1 MANQTE
7 KNLSWFPGHMQ
18 KTLNQIKEIINN
30 VDIVIQIADARAP
43 ISSLNNNLEKIIDSK
58 YKVLLL
64 SKKDLA
70 DLNKLNIFI
79 KYYESKGYRCVPI
92 DLKNKKEIS
101 NLVKILESVETNK
114 SKKYKKFNLIPPPSR
129 CLIVGIPNVGKSTLI
144 NSISNKNRAS
154 VANKPGHTK
163 SMQVIKVSDKLE
175 LIDTPGV
182 LSPNYESKDIIYHL
196 SWIGSVKDEAINM
209 EEIYSSLA
217 SFVISNYLE
226 YIYSR
231 YNISK
236 DVSLDVSNFYLEIA
250 KSRNFLL
257 KNDVYD
263 ISRAKLTFINEF
275 RNGIVGKVVVD
286 ECA

>member
-43 ISSLNNNLEKIIDSK
+43 ISSLNNTLEQIINN
-58 YKVLLL
+58 KVKVMLF

-70 DLNKLNIFI
+70 DLDKLNYFI
-79 KYYESKGYRCVPI
+79 KYYESKGYTCFPL
-92 DLKNKKEIS
+92 DLKNKKDIQ
-101 NLVKILESVETNK
+101 NLIKFLESIKTAK
-114 SKKYKKFNLIPPPSR
+114 IKKYEKFNLIPPPSR

-163 SMQVIKVSDKLE
+163 SMQVIKVSSKIE

-196 SWIGSVKDEAINM
+196 SWIGSIKDEAINM

-217 SFVISNYLE
+217 NFILNNYKE
-226 YIYSR
+226 YVYLR
-231 YNISK
+231 YEIDKSIQ
-236 DVSLDVSNFYLEIA
+236 LDNSNFYLEIA
-250 KSRNFLL
+250 KSRKFLL
-257 KNDVYD
+257 KNDNYD
-263 ISRAKLTFINEF
+263 ISRAKNTFINEF
-275 RNGIVGKVVVD
+275 RNGILGRVVVD
-286 ECA
+286 ERP

>member
-43 ISSLNNNLEKIIDSK
+43 VSSLNNTLEQIISSK
-58 YKVLLL
+58 VKVMLF

-70 DLNKLNIFI
+70 DLDKLNYFI
-79 KYYESKGYRCVPI
+79 KYYEQKGYTCFPL
-92 DLKNKKEIS
+92 DLKNKKDIA
-101 NLVKILESVETNK
+101 NLIKFLESIKTAK
-114 SKKYKKFNLIPPPSR
+114 IKKYEKFNLVPPPSR

-163 SMQVIKVSDKLE
+163 SMQVIKVSSKIE

-196 SWIGSVKDEAINM
+196 SWIGSIKDEAINM
-209 EEIYSSLA
+209 EEIYSSLGE
-217 SFVISNYLE
+217 FILNNYKDYVYE
-226 YIYSR
+226 R
-231 YNISK
+231 YQIDKSIL
-236 DVSLDVSNFYLEIA
+236 LDSSNFYLEIA
-250 KSRNFLL
+250 KSRKFLL
-257 KNDVYD
+257 KNDSYD
-263 ISRAKLTFINEF
+263 ISRAKNTFINEF
-275 RNGIVGKVVVD
+275 RNGILGRVVVD
-286 ECA
+286 ERP

>member
-1 MANQTE
+1 M
-7 KNLSWFPGHMQ
+7 
-18 KTLNQIKEIINN
+18 
-30 VDIVIQIADARAP
+30 
-43 ISSLNNNLEKIIDSK
+43 
-58 YKVLLL
+58 
-64 SKKDLA
+64 
-70 DLNKLNIFI
+70 
-79 KYYESKGYRCVPI
+79 
-92 DLKNKKEIS
+92 
-101 NLVKILESVETNK
+101 ETNK

-231 YNISK
+231 YNISR